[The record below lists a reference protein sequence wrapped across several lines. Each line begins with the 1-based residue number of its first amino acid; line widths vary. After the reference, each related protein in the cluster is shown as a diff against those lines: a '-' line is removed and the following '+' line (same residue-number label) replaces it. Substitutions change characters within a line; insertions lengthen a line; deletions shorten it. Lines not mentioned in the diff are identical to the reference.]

1 MYMWRDIQENTVAY
15 EMTAPRHR
23 EEAGFK
29 VKRNKWWLIW
39 RNRMRASLL
48 LHFRETEAA
57 LPFPILA
64 AAPAHGF

>member
-1 MYMWRDIQENTVAY
+1 MANCTKRHEQVQIAAPMY
-15 EMTAPRHR
+15 P

-29 VKRNKWWLIW
+29 MKRHNKWRLIW

-48 LHFRETEAA
+48 LHFLKTEAA